1 MWELFKHKMAFIG
14 VLLAAFL
21 FWSCEKEK
29 EEAPVVDLQIAQS
42 ISFNYL
48 ALGDSYTIGTGLV
61 DEHERYPI
69 QLIDSINKS
78 SMFDGSPPRII
89 ARNGWTT
96 GDLLFGT
103 DTATI
108 DTTYQL
114 VSLLIGV
121 NNQFQNRPLDEY
133 SEEFEIL
140 LDRAIQYAGNDT
152 SRVFVLSIPDYGVT
166 PFGAS
171 NAEEIAEEID
181 LFNSV
186 NQSITESY
194 GISYFNITPISR
206 MAANDSSLIAPD
218 NLHPS
223 GEMYSLWVGE
233 MLEIVQSK
241 LLE

>member
-1 MWELFKHKMAFIG
+1 MALIG
-14 VLLAAFL
+14 ILLSAFL
-21 FWSCEKEK
+21 FWSCEKVK
-29 EEAPVVDLQIAQS
+29 EEDAPVVDMQTAQS

-61 DEHERYPI
+61 NENERYPI
-69 QLIDSINKS
+69 QLVDSLNKS

-103 DTATI
+103 DTAQI

-121 NNQFQNRPLDEY
+121 NNQFQNRPLEEY
-133 SEEFEIL
+133 TDEFEIL
-140 LDRAIQYAGNDT
+140 LNRAIQYANNDT

-166 PFGAS
+166 PFGEA
-171 NAEEIAEEID
+171 NAEQIAEEID

-206 MAANDSSLIAPD
+206 MAADDPGLIAPD

-223 GEMYSLWVGE
+223 GEMYALWVEE
-233 MLEIVQSK
+233 MVSEIRQK
-241 LLE
+241 LLP

>member
-1 MWELFKHKMAFIG
+1 MTFIG
-14 VLLAAFL
+14 ILISVFL
-21 FWSCEKEK
+21 FLGCEKDE
-29 EEAPVVDLQIAQS
+29 EEAPLGDMQVVQS

-61 DEHERYPI
+61 NENDNYPK
-69 QLIDSINKS
+69 QLVDSLNGKHPE
-78 SMFDGSPPRII
+78 FDGADPRII

-96 GDLLFGT
+96 GDLLFAT
-103 DTATI
+103 DTAKI

-121 NNQFQNRPLDEY
+121 NNQFQERPIDEY

-140 LDRAIQYAGNDT
+140 LNRAIQYANNDT

-166 PFGAS
+166 PFGSS

-181 LFNSV
+181 MFNDV

-206 MAANDSSLIAPD
+206 MAADDGSLIAPD
-218 NLHPS
+218 DLHPS
-223 GEMYSLWVGE
+223 GLMYALWIE
-233 MLEIVQSK
+233 EIREEIQNK
-241 LLE
+241 LVN

>member
-1 MWELFKHKMAFIG
+1 MTLIG
-14 VLLAAFL
+14 IFLSAFL
-21 FWSCEKEK
+21 LWSCEKEK
-29 EEAPVVDLQIAQS
+29 EEEAPVVDMQIAQS

-48 ALGDSYTIGTGLV
+48 ALGDSYTIGTGLTN
-61 DEHERYPI
+61 DNERYPI
-69 QLIDSINKS
+69 QLVDSINKS

-121 NNQFQNRPLDEY
+121 NNQYQQRPLEEY

-140 LDRAIQYAGNDT
+140 LNRAIQYAGNDT

-166 PFGAS
+166 PFGEA

-206 MAANDSSLIAPD
+206 MAADDPGLIAPD
-218 NLHPS
+218 DLHPS
-223 GEMYSLWVGE
+223 GEMYALWVS
-233 MLEIVQSK
+233 EILSEIRQK
-241 LLE
+241 LLP

>member
-1 MWELFKHKMAFIG
+1 
-14 VLLAAFL
+14 
-21 FWSCEKEK
+21 
-29 EEAPVVDLQIAQS
+29 VD
-42 ISFNYL
+42 
-48 ALGDSYTIGTGLV
+48 
-61 DEHERYPI
+61 H
-69 QLIDSINKS
+69 
-78 SMFDGSPPRII
+78 
-89 ARNGWTT
+89 
-96 GDLLFGT
+96 LLFGT
-103 DTATI
+103 DTAEI

-121 NNQFQNRPLDEY
+121 NNQFQNRPLEEY
-133 SEEFEIL
+133 TDEFEIL
-140 LDRAIQYAGNDT
+140 LNRAIQYAGNDT

-166 PFGAS
+166 PFGEA

-206 MAANDSSLIAPD
+206 MAANDPSLIAPD

-223 GEMYSLWVGE
+223 GSMYALWVEE
-233 MLEIVQSK
+233 MLETVRNK